1 MNPIVI
7 TSAFLLL
14 LLLTEVESSEYK
26 EINKKLENIENN
38 RKDLDEII
46 QTSEVKIKY
55 DELVVEM
62 EENKKKLELL
72 QKELEQELAENKEYR
87 TKNENVETE
96 LTEVQKEEIILRRNN
111 TILYVLTEHKIIFIV
126 ISVLLLASILIYMY
140 RRYRSKFK
148 TKAVSQLSS
157 ASSPTSNKS
166 AHYIL
171 ERILVGGKVIVLL
184 IGFVLIP
191 ILGVINYIYQYHKNP
206 SDEKTEE
213 ELQKT
218 INILKEISF
227 WIVTILFLVICLV
240 ILYMKSTH
248 WKVVVTESTHT
259 FRNFFSKDTKTVVP
273 NTDIRM
279 DKNEQDYT
287 DSLAWWMAVVFMI
300 QIILLVV
307 SKYTDNVDWAIVLL
321 NS

>member
-72 QKELEQELAENKEYR
+72 QKELEQELAENKKYQ

-96 LTEVQKEEIILRRNN
+96 LTEVQKEKRILRTNN
-111 TILYVLTEHKIIFIV
+111 KILDFLINNYKII
-126 ISVLLLASILIYMY
+126 ISVLLVASILIYMY
-140 RRYRSKFK
+140 RRYRSKPK
-148 TKAVSQLSS
+148 SVPELPTTNDTLT
-157 ASSPTSNKS
+157 TSNKTS
-166 AHYIL
+166 AHYKL

-184 IGFVLIP
+184 IGFVIIP

-240 ILYMKSTH
+240 ILYMKSKH
-248 WKVVVTESTHT
+248 WKVVVTESKHT
-259 FRNFFSKDTKTVVP
+259 LLNFFGKDKKPVVP

-279 DKNEQDYT
+279 DQNEQDYT

>member
-62 EENKKKLELL
+62 EEQKKKLELL
-72 QKELEQELAENKEYR
+72 QKELEQEYAENKKYR
-87 TKNENVETE
+87 TKNENVERE
-96 LTEVQKEEIILRRNN
+96 LTEVQSQETTLRRNN
-111 TILYVLTEHKIIFIV
+111 QILDFLINNYKII
-126 ISVLLLASILIYMY
+126 ISVLLVASILIYMY
-140 RRYRSKFK
+140 RRYRSKPKSNSTLLPLSTTNNTPTTNK
-148 TKAVSQLSS
+148 T
-157 ASSPTSNKS
+157 S

-184 IGFVLIP
+184 IGFVIIP
-191 ILGVINYIYQYHKNP
+191 ILGVIIYQYHKNP

-213 ELQKT
+213 QLQVT

-240 ILYMKSTH
+240 ILYMKSKH
-248 WKVVVTESTHT
+248 WKVVVTESKHT
-259 FRNFFSKDTKTVVP
+259 LLNFFGKDTKPVLQ

-279 DKNEQDYT
+279 DENEQEYT

-300 QIILLVV
+300 QIILLVL